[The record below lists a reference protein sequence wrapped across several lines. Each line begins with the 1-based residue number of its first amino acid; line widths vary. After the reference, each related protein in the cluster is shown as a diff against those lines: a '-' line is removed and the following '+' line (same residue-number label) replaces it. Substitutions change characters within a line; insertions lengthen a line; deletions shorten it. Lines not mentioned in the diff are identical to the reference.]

1 MTRIIVDKL
10 EEHNTSVMFC
20 PDRMV
25 FEISDD
31 MLLKLGKKYFEIA
44 SNPVNT
50 STYVAEQHELGDE
63 ATISQSHAVEEIHCD
78 SDAPCEFDTPCSDLV
93 QRDAELLQMAK
104 TIKIFCSSREECKGC
119 PFSTEGPCKIFETPN
134 EWKV

>member
-1 MTRIIVDKL
+1 MTRIIVEKLIDKYPGGIDT
-10 EEHNTSVMFC
+10 ETV
-20 PDRMV
+20 V
-25 FEISDD
+25 FNISDQE
-31 MLLKLGKKYFEIA
+31 LLRLGKKYFELA

-50 STYVAEQHELGDE
+50 STYVAEQPELGDE
-63 ATISQSHAVEEIHCD
+63 ATISQSHTVEKIHCD
-78 SDAPCEFDTPCSDLV
+78 SDAPCSGLV

-104 TIKIFCSSREECKGC
+104 TIKIFCTSRDGCDGC